1 MRIPKILV
9 VDDFAPWRSMM
20 RSQLAYS
27 GFQVLAEASNGRE
40 GIEKAAQLHPDVV
53 VLDLE
58 MPILNGLE
66 AAPRILQVSPSTKI
80 IFLTQQTDNDVRTAA
95 LATGAVAYLLK
106 SNAGEIASVIHDV
119 VDITQPPQETLSPSY
134 VFG

>member
-80 IFLTQQTDNDVRTAA
+80 FFLTQQMDNDVRTAA

-119 VDITQPPQETLSPSY
+119 LDITQPPQETLSPSY

>member
-66 AAPRILQVSPSTKI
+66 AAPTILQVSPSTKV
-80 IFLTQQTDNDVRTAA
+80 IFLTQQMDNEVRTTA
-95 LATGAVAYLLK
+95 LATGDVAYLLK

-119 VDITQPPQETLSPSY
+119 LDITQPPQETLSPSY